1 MGGRQGRD
9 SGREVGLVVE
19 LVVGGALV
27 FAALLA
33 LGVIWAVVSLVF
45 TLLVLPFKLLGWLFH
60 GVAALLLFPFLLVL
74 GLVGLLVFGA
84 GMLVFLLPAF
94 PLVLLGLGI
103 WWLMRRRRSASH
115 AAHGGSAA

>member
-1 MGGRQGRD
+1 M
-9 SGREVGLVVE
+9 VE

-33 LGVIWAVVSLVF
+33 LGVIWAVISLVF

-74 GLVGLLVFGA
+74 GLVGVLVFGA

-103 WWLMRRRRSASH
+103 WWLTRRRRTGAP
-115 AAHGGSAA
+115 AAHGGTTA

>member
-1 MGGRQGRD
+1 
-9 SGREVGLVVE
+9 VVE

-27 FAALLA
+27 FAALVA

-45 TLLVLPFKLLGWLFH
+45 TLVVIPFKLLGWLFH

-74 GLVGLLVFGA
+74 GLVGVLVFGA
-84 GMLVFLLPAF
+84 GMLLFLLPAF

-103 WWLMRRRRSASH
+103 WWLMRRRRTGAT
-115 AAHGGSAA
+115 AAHGGTAA

>member
-1 MGGRQGRD
+1 M
-9 SGREVGLVVE
+9 VE
-19 LVVGGALV
+19 LVVVGALV

-33 LGVIWAVVSLVF
+33 VGVIWAVISLVF

-74 GLVGLLVFGA
+74 GLVGVLVFGA

-103 WWLMRRRRSASH
+103 WWLMRRRRTP
-115 AAHGGSAA
+115 AAHGGTAA